1 MLTIK
6 AKLVGQ
12 SVDFNGYITYVF
24 EHLENTDWDNKY
36 FMCIRYPNWDHEDI
50 SIDSI
55 GYLTITLI
63 EAGTKYYEPRTG
75 DIKVYTFTHYRFDK
89 FILIQDRLVDDKI
102 VV

>member
-1 MLTIK
+1 VLTIK
-6 AKLVGQ
+6 AKLVEYAE
-12 SVDFNGYITYVF
+12 DFNGYTTYIF
-24 EHLENTDWDNKY
+24 ENLENTCWDNKY
-36 FMCIRYPNWDHEDI
+36 FMCIRYPNWDHEAI
-50 SIDSI
+50 SIESP